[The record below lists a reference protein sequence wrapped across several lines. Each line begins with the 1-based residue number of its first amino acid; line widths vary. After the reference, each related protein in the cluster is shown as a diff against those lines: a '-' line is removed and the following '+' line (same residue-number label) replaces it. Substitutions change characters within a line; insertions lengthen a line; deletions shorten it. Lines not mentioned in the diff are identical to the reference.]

1 MERSNFLSFAFAA
14 TVMASILLS
23 GFFAGGENGNAQ
35 NPADFSAIA
44 ADKMENS
51 ISATSVSVPER
62 NGELSGPEAAFVSP
76 RSEELTE
83 AALAGAAP
91 VGKLF
96 SEKNASLPL
105 RDSGV
110 ENPDVGAAAA
120 AAFDIE
126 SGYVLF
132 SYNGE
137 RRWPTASLVKLLT
150 AVVAIE
156 KIGED
161 SAVAVSERAVAS
173 EGLAGGLKAGERYP
187 AGDLIKL
194 MLAASSNDAAFAL
207 AEHYG
212 YENFIAAM
220 REKTAALEM
229 RNTFVSDP
237 TGLSVL
243 NQSTPP
249 DLEKLVIYI
258 LIKHPQIFDATRRQK
273 ITVREIGSGTKKTA
287 VNINLFAGRSD
298 FLGGKTGYTD
308 ESGGNLASLF
318 ALNGRR
324 ILFVVFGAADRFGET
339 ERMLSWIKK
348 AYNFN

>member
-1 MERSNFLSFAFAA
+1 MERSNFLSFVFAA
-14 TVMASILLS
+14 ALTASILLS
-23 GFFAGGENGNAQ
+23 GFLADGENGNAK
-35 NPADFSAIA
+35 NAGDFSAIA

-51 ISATSVSVPER
+51 ISATSVSIPEQSD
-62 NGELSGPEAAFVSP
+62 GPLLSE
-76 RSEELTE
+76 TI
-83 AALAGAAP
+83 AAP
-91 VGKLF
+91 IPADEF
-96 SEKNASLPL
+96 PSEKNAGFPL
-105 RDSGV
+105 RDSGI
-110 ENPDVGAAAA
+110 ENPGVNAAAA
-120 AAFDIE
+120 AVFDIE
-126 SGYVLF
+126 SGYALL
-132 SYNGE
+132 SHNGE
-137 RRWPTASLVKLLT
+137 RRWPMASVTKLLT

-156 KIGED
+156 KIGEN
-161 SAVAVSERAVAS
+161 STVSVSERAVAS
-173 EGLAGGLKAGERYP
+173 EGFAGGLKSGERYS

-220 REKTAALEM
+220 REKIVVLEM
-229 RNTFVSDP
+229 RGTFVSDP

-249 DLEKLVIYI
+249 DLEKLAIYI

-273 ITVREIGSGTKKTA
+273 ITVGEIGSGTKKTA
-287 VNINLFAGRSD
+287 ANINLFSGRND

-308 ESGGNLASLF
+308 ESGGNLVSLF

-324 ILFVVFGAADRFGET
+324 ILFVVFGSADRFGET
-339 ERMLSWIKK
+339 ERMLGWIKK